1 MDITLKGIENCT
13 EKEVAA
19 WVAVLVK
26 RKEEKKLTPP
36 QEAIDS
42 ARNIIDTFR
51 VANGLEAEFAKEETE
66 SVGPVKE

>member
-13 EKEVAA
+13 EKEVVE

-26 RKEEKKLTPP
+26 RKEEQKLTPP

-42 ARNIIDTFR
+42 VRNIIDTFR
-51 VANGLEAEFAKEETE
+51 VANGLKAEFAKEETE
-66 SVGPVKE
+66 PVESVKE